1 MKSIII
7 NKLEKLEEHYKKIQ
21 KSLLNK
27 DIINNKKKYSLIYQ
41 DYMKFSE
48 LIGFFKLWKSLKREI
63 KKNKVLLNDP
73 EIFFLAQEELKENQ
87 KSIVSCENKIKN
99 LLLPID
105 PDDKKNCF
113 LEIRSATGGSES
125 AIFAGDLFR
134 MYVRYCELKKWSY
147 EIVNLNHAEH
157 GGYKEI
163 ILKISGKNVYG
174 CLKFESGGHRVQR
187 VPITE
192 SQGRLHTSTCTVAV
206 LPEVVLKELKHVNYS
221 DLKIDSFR
229 SSGAG
234 GQHVNT
240 TDSAVRITHIPTGIV
255 VECQDERSQHKN
267 KEKALS
273 VLLSRLKS
281 MEVKKK
287 IKEEALNR
295 RNLLGSGDRSD
306 RIRTY
311 NFPHSRVS
319 DHRINLTVYCL
330 NEIING
336 KLDHLIHPISDYHKE
351 NELFLILDK
360 KNEL

>member
-7 NKLEKLEEHYKKIQ
+7 NGLKKLEKRYKEIKEH
-21 KSLLNK
+21 LLDKN
-27 DIINNKKKYSLIYQ
+27 ILNNKNEYVHIYK
-41 DYMKFSE
+41 DYIRFSE
-48 LIGFFKLWKSLKREI
+48 LISFFKLWKNLKIEI
-63 KKNKVLLNDP
+63 KKNKALLNDP
-73 EIFFLAQEELKENQ
+73 EIFFLAQEELKEN
-87 KSIVSCENKIKN
+87 KKNIKICEEKIKN

-113 LEIRSATGGSES
+113 LEIRSAAGGSES
-125 AIFAGDLFR
+125 AIFAGDLFK
-134 MYVRYCELKKWSY
+134 MYIRYCEFKKWSY
-147 EIVNLNHAEH
+147 EIVNLSHGEH

-163 ILKISGKNVYG
+163 IIKIFGKNVYG
-174 CLKFESGGHRVQR
+174 NLKFESGGHRVQR
-187 VPITE
+187 VPLTE

-206 LPEVVLKELKHVNYS
+206 LPEVVLRGLKNINYS

-267 KEKALS
+267 KQKALS
-273 VLLSRLKS
+273 VLFSRLKS
-281 MEVKKK
+281 IEVKKK
-287 IKEEALNR
+287 EQQESLKR

-311 NFPHSRVS
+311 NFPRSRVS
-319 DHRINLTVYCL
+319 DHRINLNIYCL

-336 KLDHLIHPISDYHKE
+336 KLDYLIKPILDYNIE
-351 NELFLILDK
+351 NELRLVLNK
-360 KNEL
+360 KYEL